1 MHRLALLGLFLVSLT
16 ANAIIIRDD
25 VDDSKY
31 RVPASELPALA
42 DLPGEGQGV
51 LIAPQ
56 WVLTAA
62 HAVSWQMSV
71 DTVSINGVAR
81 SVERLVVYPGY
92 QMLPQALIDKAL
104 KTGDAGAAIAFLT
117 ASDDIALIKLMQP
130 VTDVAPVPL
139 YTQSDEAGKLFKILG
154 KGATGTGAV
163 GQDPNGSHR
172 TELRRAFN
180 RITAAGGH
188 WLSYTFHKPP
198 AALPLEGVTGDGDSG
213 TPLLIQVGDQWQ
225 VAGLASWKKGQGNA
239 TLYHPGFY
247 GQTTYN
253 VRVSHYLDWIKEVT
267 SK

>member
-1 MHRLALLGLFLVSLT
+1 MSRLALLLLLTVSLT

-25 VDDSKY
+25 VADSKY
-31 RVPASELPALA
+31 RAPASELPALA

-71 DTVSINGVAR
+71 DTIVINGTPR

-92 QMLPQALIDKAL
+92 QRLPQALIDKAL
-104 KTGDAGAAIAFLT
+104 KTGDAGPVIAFLA
-117 ASDDIALIKLMQP
+117 ASDDIALVKLKQP
-130 VTDVAPVPL
+130 VTDVAPVTL

-180 RITAAGGH
+180 RITAAEGR
-188 WLSYTFHKPP
+188 WLTYTFHKPP
-198 AALPLEGVTGDGDSG
+198 AALPLEGITGDGDSG
-213 TPLLIQVGDQWQ
+213 TPLLIQVGGEWQ
-225 VAGLASWKKGQGNA
+225 AAGLASWKRGVGNA
-239 TLYHPGFY
+239 IIRTSGLY
-247 GQTTYN
+247 GQTVYN
-253 VRVSHYLDWIKEVT
+253 VRVSHYLDWIKSVT
-267 SK
+267 AG